1 MVLPPLLYLEV
12 LMCRLDLLR
21 PLYLV
26 DHLFQKDLEY
36 LGGPLLPDGPV
47 IPDGPLV
54 PLGPSGPVIPDGP
67 DVPDGP

>member
-36 LGGPLLPDGPV
+36 LGV
-47 IPDGPLV
+47 HSYRMV
-54 PLGPSGPVIPDGP
+54 PLYPMAHSFHSDLPGL
-67 DVPDGP
+67 